1 MLLGIT
7 GDAVCGFS
15 FCCVLTA
22 LCIFFFLKELGRLK
36 KKHNCFLLA
45 QVRIPL
51 KNFKRMLRSEF
62 WLRSGLLRTM
72 YGTQERPETE
82 RPDRVQYFR

>member
-22 LCIFFFLKELGRLK
+22 LCIFFFKGIGKIK
-36 KKHNCFLLA
+36 KKNNNCFLLA

-51 KNFKRMLRSEF
+51 KNFKHMLRSEF

-72 YGTQERPETE
+72 YGTPERPETE